1 MIKIGLIPLDS
12 RPCNTLWVEQFCEIS
27 QFDLKMFP
35 REKCGNL
42 ENGTDIN
49 EIIAWL
55 RSNALDL
62 DYLIVSA
69 DGFCSGGLV
78 QARLGNINLTKT
90 IENIKIFAELKKQNP
105 KLKIFIFDTIMRTSI
120 SSLDNETAK
129 YWAKVNQ
136 YSRAL
141 GRYHFLK
148 LEEDRLEIE
157 KLKEEIPSQI
167 LTTYH
172 HARFINHSLN
182 KEFIKLVNEGVCDYL
197 LLLQEDSMPFGLQKI
212 EQEVLTTMINE
223 FQISNKIK
231 FYNGTDEGA
240 TVLLGKIILANSQLE
255 PKIYLHTPGEDILN
269 KTMLFED
276 RPFIDNVN
284 LMLESM
290 NMFYVNN
297 PEEADFILS
306 IYAEKDNVDLDLN
319 TFSVIRPN
327 KDDRYYQ
334 YFKELNQFIDLNYKV
349 CFVDLLF
356 PNGGS
361 DELLCELNSIPT
373 IYSAWNTASNSLGS
387 ALCHLAVFLAAERKK
402 LPTKS
407 LSDAFTYERILDDC
421 FFQTI
426 VRRKV
431 NQKALAKNINVY
443 NLKEDY
449 ELVLEW
455 INMMMIEVVKEYP
468 FLDGLNYK
476 ISLPWKRTFEAEIR
490 LVKEE
495 T

>member
-12 RPCNTLWVEQFCEIS
+12 RPCNTLWVEQFCEIA
-27 QFDLKMFP
+27 QFELKMFP
-35 REKCGNL
+35 REKCGDL
-42 ENGTDIN
+42 EQGADID
-49 EIIAWL
+49 EMIAWL
-55 RSNALDL
+55 KLHALDL

-90 IENIKIFAELKKQNP
+90 LEDINIFAELKKQNP
-105 KLKIFIFDTIMRTSI
+105 KLKIFMFDTIMRTSI

-157 KLKEEIPSQI
+157 RLKDEIPEHI
-167 LTTYH
+167 LVTYH
-172 HARFINHSLN
+172 KARSIKHSLN
-182 KEFIKLVNEGVCDYL
+182 KEFIELIDSGVLDYL
-197 LLLQEDSMPFGLQKI
+197 LLLQEDSMPFGVQKI
-212 EQEVLTTMINE
+212 EQEILTNLINE
-223 FQISNKIK
+223 LQASDKIK

-240 TVLLGKIILANSQLE
+240 TVLLGKIILEDLNLQ
-255 PKIYLHTPGEDILN
+255 PKIFLHTPTPNVLD

-276 RPFIDNVN
+276 RPFIENVD

-290 NMFYVNN
+290 NMVYTDN
-297 PEEADFILS
+297 PKEADFILS
-306 IYAEKDNVDLDLN
+306 IYAEDENVDLDLN
-319 TFSVIRPN
+319 TFSIISPN
-327 KDDRYYQ
+327 KNSTFNQ
-334 YFKELNQFIDLNYKV
+334 YFKELNQFIDSNYKV

-361 DELLCELNSIPT
+361 EELLLELDTMPT

-387 ALCHLAVFLAAERKK
+387 ALCHLAVVLAAEVKN
-402 LPTKS
+402 LPTKD

-421 FFQTI
+421 IFQTI

-431 NQKALAKNINVY
+431 NQIALAKDINVY
-443 NLKEDY
+443 NLKDDNDM
-449 ELVLEW
+449 VLGWTKE
-455 INMMMIEVVKEYP
+455 MMAEVVKDYQ
-468 FLDGLNYK
+468 FLHGLKYEV
-476 ISLPWKRTFEAEIR
+476 SLPWKRTFEAEIR